1 MKKLF
6 SVLAIVAISFSV
18 VQAQE
23 VAPANA
29 TKKHPNSTKK
39 TAEVAKKETTPEKQ
53 TEAKTVTSAEA
64 RKKETASD
72 KHKESKAK

>member
-29 TKKHPNSTKK
+29 TKK
-39 TAEVAKKETTPEKQ
+39 TP
-53 TEAKTVTSAEA
+53 
-64 RKKETASD
+64 
-72 KHKESKAK
+72 